1 MDRFISLKMD
11 LIGCR
16 YRENQRWLVED
27 LMEIGLIQKVPP
39 VCHGSSME
47 IKDSNPWQWRCMDWR
62 CATRKSVITEESW
75 FSGKRKIYEVFKLLY
90 MWSNGFSPLQIVQE
104 VDLSRKVVSSL
115 WQDLRKLL
123 KEENAKAE
131 PLGRRHSD
139 IIECDETCIGGTR
152 KYHRGAKKRESG
164 EIWVQTIVESKESKD
179 GEETRRA
186 KKLRAS
192 VVPDRSQATL
202 IGNIREAVEP
212 GSYIQTDGWRGYA
225 GLKEAGFSHDTV
237 VHKETFVA
245 RAASGKKVCTN
256 TVEGV
261 HSALKRK
268 ARQMNLFAGN
278 KISEE
283 LIRNKVEELVWRFNT
298 REDKDKLPLLLY
310 ILSSNYPC
318 DTITDVQRR
327 LDVMLI

>member
-1 MDRFISLKMD
+1 M
-11 LIGCR
+11 
-16 YRENQRWLVED
+16 
-27 LMEIGLIQKVPP
+27 
-39 VCHGSSME
+39 
-47 IKDSNPWQWRCMDWR
+47 
-62 CATRKSVITEESW
+62 
-75 FSGKRKIYEVFKLLY
+75 
-90 MWSNGFSPLQIVQE
+90 
-104 VDLSRKVVSSL
+104 
-115 WQDLRKLL
+115 
-123 KEENAKAE
+123 
-131 PLGRRHSD
+131 
-139 IIECDETCIGGTR
+139 
-152 KYHRGAKKRESG
+152 
-164 EIWVQTIVESKESKD
+164 
-179 GEETRRA
+179 
-186 KKLRAS
+186 
-192 VVPDRSQATL
+192 
-202 IGNIREAVEP
+202 
-212 GSYIQTDGWRGYA
+212 YA